1 MAASLLKKKDPTPSC
16 MIPHFSSSEKE
27 FSAGCLWRRGPV
39 RSVDPRCTV
48 YVLRAVLSLLQSVR
62 FGQPSVRRNRWA
74 GDLRQSPKVVVGVF
88 HVEGTVAVIP
98 HDLFICEGDDPLA
111 AEMG

>member
-1 MAASLLKKKDPTPSC
+1 VALGAGAKRGPTLHRVRPARSS
-16 MIPHFSSSEKE
+16 FSSSIRPLR
-27 FSAGCLWRRGPV
+27 SAVGKAEIDGQ
-39 RSVDPRCTV
+39 
-48 YVLRAVLSLLQSVR
+48 AI
-62 FGQPSVRRNRWA
+62 FGNR
-74 GDLRQSPKVVVGVF
+74 PKVVVGVF